1 MKPLTNLLKSLKRY
15 ELVGKEDWN
24 ITEVL
29 FDSRKIAAG
38 ADGETQLYV
47 AQKGTQTDGHQ
58 YIPQVIA
65 QGGRVIVCE
74 DLPETV
80 DPEVT
85 YVKVPDSSY
94 ALGVVASAFYDNPS
108 RKLKLVGI
116 TDVVF
121 GWFNIDCD
129 DS

>member
-108 RKLKLVGI
+108 RKLKLSREH
-116 TDVVF
+116 F
-121 GWFNIDCD
+121 
-129 DS
+129 